1 MYCSEVLEWIAMAVE
16 IVRPVD
22 SLPLLDA
29 AVRRKIDTLRSLA
42 WLTRKFGFSVSLF
55 KSNSVDSINCS
66 C

>member
-29 AVRRKIDTLRSLA
+29 AVRWKIDTLRSLA
-42 WLTRKFGFSVSLF
+42 WLTRKFGF
-55 KSNSVDSINCS
+55 
-66 C
+66 